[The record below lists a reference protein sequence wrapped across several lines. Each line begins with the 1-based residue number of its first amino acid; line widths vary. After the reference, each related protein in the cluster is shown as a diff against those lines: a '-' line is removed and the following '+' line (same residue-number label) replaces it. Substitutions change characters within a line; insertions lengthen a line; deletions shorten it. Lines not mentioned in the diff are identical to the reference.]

1 MKEEVFEEI
10 LRAISLPV
18 GEPLQDGN
26 TYRVTN
32 KDFHCIKTSHKD
44 ELVSFEKFLVLT
56 CNREY
61 VVGGILFYGPVDM
74 QAIVFPEHRGKHFM
88 SEIHKNGVLKQEI
101 YPEQRAT
108 VSKKEIKSFDD
119 FCMKHYLLSCIGV
132 KISNLP
138 EIYDYYQNFKTCDRF
153 RGLQEPSKDMFI
165 STYS

>member
-1 MKEEVFEEI
+1 
-10 LRAISLPV
+10 
-18 GEPLQDGN
+18 
-26 TYRVTN
+26 
-32 KDFHCIKTSHKD
+32 
-44 ELVSFEKFLVLT
+44 
-56 CNREY
+56 
-61 VVGGILFYGPVDM
+61 M